1 MSTATTTA
9 ARRPTSVTILGV
21 LILVAAALQVV
32 GGVWL
37 AVAAAKD
44 RPFQNTL
51 IEDWSDSR
59 LWGGSIGLFVT
70 AAIYAVLAFG
80 VLRGNRVARIV
91 VTVVAVLNMVGGVFT
106 WPIGL
111 PAVLLNVVVLV
122 MLWHR
127 TADDYF
133 RASS

>member
-1 MSTATTTA
+1 MSTTTT
-9 ARRPTSVTILGV
+9 RRPTSVTLLGV

-32 GGVWL
+32 GGIWL
-37 AVAAAKD
+37 AVAAGQD
-44 RPFQNTL
+44 RPFQGTI
-51 IEDWSDSR
+51 IEDWSDGR

-70 AAIYAVLAFG
+70 AVIYVVLAFG

-91 VTVVAVLNMVGGVFT
+91 VTVVAVLNIIGGIFT

-111 PAVLLNVVVLV
+111 AAVLVNVLVLV

-133 RASS
+133 LASR